1 MKAKYFILIVIIF
14 AIMIR
19 SFISFVNNMG
29 KKKVKEDFYRGIIT
43 RIYQEP
49 MKHNMYFFDI
59 NTEYGKT
66 GETASF
72 WYPLPWEFADVGD
85 SIIKPPDTLMII
97 IKKPDGRSKEF
108 FYRDSKK

>member
-1 MKAKYFILIVIIF
+1 MTYL
-14 AIMIR
+14 
-19 SFISFVNNMG
+19 FISFVNESS
-29 KKKVKEDFYRGIIT
+29 KKSVKEDFYRGVIT

-59 NTEYGKT
+59 HTNDGET

-72 WYPLPWEFADVGD
+72 WRHSWKYASVGD

-97 IKKPDGRSKEF
+97 IKKPDGSSKGF
-108 FYRDSKK
+108 FYH